1 LPLRKKGITIRF
13 KPRKPKFA
21 EIRPNVLMNE
31 AIRSSEMRLID
42 QFGEQLGVF
51 SRQSALELAERE
63 GKDLVMITEKA
74 VPPVVKLIEFS
85 KFKYQLQQK
94 KQEEKKGS
102 KGNVIKEL
110 RLTPFMAS
118 GDLEARINR
127 IREFL
132 EENNKVRLQM
142 KFKGREITKQEFGM
156 SVFTRIFTA
165 IEDVGRVEIAPKLLG
180 KVMSAQITPTGKKK
194 AVVETAAPAAT
205 E

>member
-1 LPLRKKGITIRF
+1 
-13 KPRKPKFA
+13 
-21 EIRPNVLMNE
+21 MNE
-31 AIRSSEMRLID
+31 GIRSAQMRLID
-42 QFGEQLGVF
+42 QFGEQLGVY
-51 SRQSALELAERE
+51 SRQEALDLAERE
-63 GKDLVMITEKA
+63 GKDLVMIAEKA
-74 VPPVVKLIEFS
+74 EPPVVKLIEFS

-94 KQEEKKGS
+94 KQEEKKGT

-156 SVFTRIFTA
+156 NVFTRIFTA
-165 IEDVGRVEIAPKLLG
+165 VADVGRVEIAPKLLG
-180 KVMSAQITPTGKKK
+180 KVMSAQLTPAGKKK
-194 AVVETAAPAAT
+194 QEAPAAEAT

>member
-1 LPLRKKGITIRF
+1 
-13 KPRKPKFA
+13 
-21 EIRPNVLMNE
+21 MNE
-31 AIRSSEMRLID
+31 AIRSAEMRLID

-51 SRQSALELAERE
+51 SRQQALEMAERE

-74 VPPVVKLIEFS
+74 LPPVVKLIEFS

-156 SVFTRIFTA
+156 NVFTRIFTA
-165 IEDVGRVEIAPKLLG
+165 VEDVGRVEIAPKLLG

-194 AVVETAAPAAT
+194 AVVETSSAQDN

>member
-1 LPLRKKGITIRF
+1 
-13 KPRKPKFA
+13 
-21 EIRPNVLMNE
+21 MNE

-51 SRQSALELAERE
+51 SRAAALEMADRE

-74 VPPVVKLIEFS
+74 LPPVVKLIEFS

-118 GDLEARINR
+118 GDLDARIKR

-132 EENNKVRLQM
+132 EENNKIRLQM

-156 SVFTRIFTA
+156 NIFTRIFDA
-165 IEDVGRVEIAPKLLG
+165 VSDVGRVEIAPKLLG
-180 KVMSAQITPTGKKK
+180 KVMSAQITPAGKKK
-194 AVVETAAPAAT
+194 AESSAAT
-205 E
+205 TESAE